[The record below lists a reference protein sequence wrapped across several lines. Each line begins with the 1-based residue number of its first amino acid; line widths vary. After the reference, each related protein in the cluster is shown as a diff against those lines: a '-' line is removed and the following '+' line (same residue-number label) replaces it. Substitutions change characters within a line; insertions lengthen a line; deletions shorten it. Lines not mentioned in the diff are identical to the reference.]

1 MKTNFTKLLLLSII
15 STSIFTSCKNDDNG
29 DLTSNNEKK
38 VIKKIKSTGYE
49 FINGT
54 ETQDVSEGTFIYDKD
69 YKKLLNVNYT
79 NGMISTYK
87 YDTNDNLI
95 TVEYNGATNPLE
107 NSTLNLF
114 YNGNKLA
121 YTQTVESGT
130 ITQRNEYYYNNLGK
144 FNKEIVCSNGS
155 ACNGDQNAIYSYTN
169 NNITSVIDKTFGSWF
184 SDGMKNLYEFD
195 KSNSP
200 YKNSQEVIRILQNQF
215 MHSYSEN
222 NVVKETQYWS
232 LSNAEPNRIVTY
244 TYTYDKDNFPILIVG
259 KDEKG
264 NNYFKVEYEYYN

>member
-15 STSIFTSCKNDDNG
+15 SISIFTSCKNDDNG
-29 DLTSNNEKK
+29 DLPSNNEKK

-49 FINGT
+49 IINGT
-54 ETQDVSEGTFIYDKD
+54 ETEEISEGTFIYDKD
-69 YKKLLNVNYT
+69 YKKLLHVNYT
-79 NGMISTYK
+79 NGTISTYK
-87 YDTNDNLI
+87 YDVNDNLI
-95 TVEYNGATNPLE
+95 SVEYKGATNPLE

-144 FNKEIVCSNGS
+144 FNKEVVCSNGN

-184 SDGMKNLYEFD
+184 SDGIKNLYEFD

-200 YKNSQEVIRILQNQF
+200 YKNSQEVIKILQNQF

-232 LSNAEPNRIVTY
+232 LSNSEPNRIVTY

-264 NNYFKVEYEYYN
+264 DNYFKVEYEYYN

>member
-15 STSIFTSCKNDDNG
+15 STSIFTSCKNDDND
-29 DLTSNNEKK
+29 DLPSKNEKK

-54 ETQDVSEGTFIYDKD
+54 ETEDVSEGTFIYDKD

-95 TVEYNGATNPLE
+95 LVEYKGATNPLE

-144 FNKEIVCSNGS
+144 FNKEIVCSNGNT
-155 ACNGDQNAIYSYTN
+155 CNGDQNAIYSYTN

-232 LSNAEPNRIVTY
+232 LSNSEPNRIVTY